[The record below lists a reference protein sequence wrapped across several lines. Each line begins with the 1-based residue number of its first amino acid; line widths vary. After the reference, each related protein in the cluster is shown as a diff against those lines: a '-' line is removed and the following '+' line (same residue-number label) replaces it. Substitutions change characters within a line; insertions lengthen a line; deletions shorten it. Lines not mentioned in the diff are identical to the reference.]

1 MYSPAAPVT
10 FYLLS
15 MPSVVVSIEKELL
28 MIFNPEYECMDYE
41 ARIKI
46 QLANLKN
53 LVETL
58 YSKVAFYR
66 DKMNE
71 KGISPKDIHSLK
83 DIEKLPFTTKDDL
96 RENYPHGLRACP
108 QDRIVEVHMSSGT
121 TGKPVVDE
129 YTMKDINIWRESMA
143 RTMSAAGCT
152 KDDIVQNC
160 YGYGLFTGGPGAHYG
175 AMTIGAEVL
184 PMSSGNTARQL
195 MILQDFGSTMLCCT
209 PSYALYVSEEAV
221 EAGIDLRKLP
231 INKGC
236 FGAEPWSEN
245 MRKEIE
251 ARYAMKAFDIYG
263 LTEIIGPGVSFECEA
278 QNGLHINED
287 FFYPEIIE
295 PETGKTLADGEK
307 GELVFTTLTKEGTP
321 LLRYRTRDISFLIRE
336 PCACGR
342 TTVRMHRLFG
352 RTDDMLIIRGVNV
365 FPSQIEEVLIEI
377 EGTEPQY
384 LIVVTRGESHLDEV
398 ELQVEVKKEF
408 FSDETRGLENLR
420 SRIESVMKSRLQI
433 SLKVKLVEPKTIER
447 SIGKAKRV
455 LDMRKI

>member
-1 MYSPAAPVT
+1 
-10 FYLLS
+10 
-15 MPSVVVSIEKELL
+15 
-28 MIFNPEYECMDYE
+28 MIFNPAEECMDKT
-41 ARIKI
+41 AREKL

-53 LVETL
+53 LVEKL
-58 YSKVAFYR
+58 YATVPFYR
-66 DKMNE
+66 KKMDDL
-71 KGISPKDIHSLK
+71 GVASRDIHSLA

-96 RENYPHGLRACP
+96 RENYPRGLLASP
-108 QDRIVEVHMSSGT
+108 PDQIVEVHMSSGT

-129 YTMKDINIWRESMA
+129 YTQKDIDIWREAMA
-143 RTMSAAGCT
+143 RTLAGGGCT

-195 MILQDFGSTMLCCT
+195 MVMQDFGSTMLTST
-209 PSYALYVSEEAV
+209 PSYALYMAEEA
-221 EAGIDLRKLP
+221 ADLGVDLKRLP
-231 INKGC
+231 LNKGC

-251 ARYAMKAFDIYG
+251 SRYGMKAYDIYG
-263 LTEIIGPGVSFECEA
+263 LTEIIGPGVAFECEA

-287 FFYPEIIE
+287 LFYPEVID
-295 PETGKTLADGEK
+295 PETGKQVKRGEK

-321 LLRYRTRDISFLIRE
+321 LIRYRTRDITSIMDGQ
-336 PCACGR
+336 CSCGR
-342 TTVRMHRLFG
+342 TTLKMHRLFG

-365 FPSQIEEVLIEI
+365 FPSQIEHALFGI

-384 LIVVTRGESHLDEV
+384 LIVVNRGDSHLDEV
-398 ELQVEVKKEF
+398 ELQVEVKQEF
-408 FSDETRGLENLR
+408 FSDETKGLEALR
-420 SRIESVMKSRLQI
+420 SKIQDVMKSKLQI
-433 SLKVKLVEPKTIER
+433 GVKVKLVEPKTIER

-455 LDMRKI
+455 IDNRTI

>member
-1 MYSPAAPVT
+1 
-10 FYLLS
+10 
-15 MPSVVVSIEKELL
+15 
-28 MIFNPEYECMDYE
+28 MDRE
-41 ARIKI
+41 ARKKL

-53 LVETL
+53 LAETL
-58 YSKVAFYR
+58 HEKVPFYR
-66 DKMNE
+66 DKMD
-71 KGISPKDIHSLK
+71 GLGTGAADIHSLA

-96 RENYPHGLRACP
+96 RELYPHGLLACP
-108 QDRIVEVHMSSGT
+108 KDRIVEVHMSSGT

-129 YTMKDINIWRESMA
+129 YTKKDIDIWRESMA
-143 RTMSAAGCT
+143 RTLAGGGCT

-195 MILQDFGSTMLCCT
+195 MVMQDFGSTMLTCT
-209 PSYALYVSEEAV
+209 PSYALYMAEEAA

-231 INKGC
+231 IRKGC

-251 ARYAMKAFDIYG
+251 ERYGMKAHDIYG

-287 FFYPEIIE
+287 LFYPEIID
-295 PETGKTLADGEK
+295 PATGKTLPLGEK

-321 LLRYRTRDISFLIRE
+321 LLRYRTRDITYFIGE
-336 PCACGR
+336 PCSCGR
-342 TTVRMHRLFG
+342 TTIRMHRIFG

-365 FPSQIEEVLIEI
+365 FPSQIEHALFEI

-384 LIVVTRGESHLDEV
+384 VIVVDRGAAHLDEV
-398 ELQVEVKKEF
+398 ELQVEVKQEF
-408 FSDETRGLENLR
+408 FSDETKGLEGLR
-420 SRIESVMKSRLQI
+420 ARIQNIMKSKLQI
-433 SLKVKLVEPKTIER
+433 AVRVKLVEPKTIER
-447 SIGKAKRV
+447 SMGKAKRV
-455 LDMRKI
+455 VDNRKL

>member
-1 MYSPAAPVT
+1 
-10 FYLLS
+10 
-15 MPSVVVSIEKELL
+15 
-28 MIFNPEYECMDYE
+28 MIFNPEYECMDQE
-41 ARIKI
+41 ARKKL

-58 YSKVAFYR
+58 YGHVPFYR
-66 DKMNE
+66 DKMKE
-71 KGISPKDIHSLK
+71 RGLLPRDIHALS

-129 YTMKDINIWRESMA
+129 YTMKDINIWRESMS
-143 RTMSAAGCT
+143 RTLAAAGCT
-152 KDDIVQNC
+152 RDDIVQNC

-175 AMTIGAEVL
+175 ALNIGAEVL
-184 PMSSGNTARQL
+184 PMSSGNTSRQL
-195 MILQDFGSTMLCCT
+195 MVLQDFGTTMLTCT
-209 PSYALYVSEEAV
+209 PSYALYMSEEAA
-221 EAGIDLRKLP
+221 EAGIDLRQLP

-251 ARYAMKAFDIYG
+251 SRYGMKAYDIYG

-278 QNGLHINED
+278 QEGLHINED
-287 FFYPEIIE
+287 LFYPEVID
-295 PETGKTLADGEK
+295 PATGRPVPDGEK

-321 LLRYRTRDISFLIRE
+321 LLRYRTRDITFLMRQ
-336 PCACGR
+336 PCSCGR

-365 FPSQIEEVLIEI
+365 FPSQIEHALIEI

-384 LIVVTRGESHLDEV
+384 LIVINRGDSHLDEV
-398 ELQVEVKKEF
+398 ELQVEVNKEF
-408 FSDETRGLENLR
+408 FSDETKDLEGLR
-420 SRIESVMKSRLQI
+420 SRIENVMKSKLQVA
-433 SLKVKLVEPKTIER
+433 LRVKLVEPKTIER
-447 SIGKAKRV
+447 SIGKARRV
-455 LDMRKI
+455 IDNRKI

>member
-1 MYSPAAPVT
+1 
-10 FYLLS
+10 
-15 MPSVVVSIEKELL
+15 
-28 MIFNPEYECMDYE
+28 MIFNPEYECMDGE
-41 ARIKI
+41 ARKKL
-46 QLANLKN
+46 QLARLKN
-53 LVETL
+53 LVEMV
-58 YSKVAFYR
+58 YERVPFYR
-66 DKMNE
+66 GKM
-71 KGISPKDIHSLK
+71 KAMGIEPRDIRCIA
-83 DIEKLPFTTKDDL
+83 DIDKLPFTTKEDL

-129 YTMKDINIWRESMA
+129 YTMKDIDIWREAMA
-143 RTMSAAGCT
+143 RTLAGAGCT
-152 KDDIVQNC
+152 RDDIVQNC

-175 AMTIGAEVL
+175 ALNIGAEVI

-195 MILQDFGSTMLCCT
+195 MVLQDFGSTMLTCT
-209 PSYALYVSEEAV
+209 PSYALYLAEEAAA
-221 EAGIDLRKLP
+221 AGIDLHQLP

-245 MRKEIE
+245 MRKELE
-251 ARYAMKAFDIYG
+251 ARFSMKAYDIYG

-278 QNGLHINED
+278 QDGLHINED
-287 FFYPEIIE
+287 LFYPEIIDS
-295 PETGKTLADGEK
+295 ETGKVLESGAK

-321 LLRYRTRDISFLIRE
+321 LLRYRTRDITYLMRE
-336 PCACGR
+336 PCSCGR

-365 FPSQIEEVLIEI
+365 FPSQIEHALIEI

-384 LIVVTRGESHLDEV
+384 LIVINRGDSHLDEV
-398 ELQVEVKKEF
+398 ELQVEVKQEL
-408 FSDETRGLENLR
+408 FSDETRNLEILR
-420 SRIESVMKSRLQI
+420 NRIENVMKSKLQI

-455 LDMRKI
+455 IDNRKI